1 MRDEDLKNFF
11 NEDAYNELLNT
22 YAEEDERK
30 AQRSIL
36 ADVHRK
42 TDAPNKGDVPA
53 RPSAPHQRQIR
64 NTSPAPKIPAPDKKQ
79 VRYTSAHETAASHTP
94 TRSAPSAKEPQIS
107 VSPIA
112 GRTAHAPNA
121 ADGLHAQNTA
131 RPQNNAHL
139 HTPAAAEPRHPYAE
153 PIRPMTPA
161 APPARTSNFKVEI
174 QGLDEEFNQAPERRP
189 RRTAGTRPNATPA
202 ATPNAKKQ
210 NAGAFSDFS
219 EIIQK
224 RRSPKNPAEGNFMV
238 TDMPSD
244 ASHAQIVKQRP
255 EKFGWDTVKAFFLKN
270 KETWIVIAICVAA
283 AILFSTYTISCMN
296 DILAVN
302 RDSETVVTVNIPAEA
317 NTKTVLKILQQ
328 NDLIEHRH
336 FCSVFAKI
344 MGFKEDNYLTG
355 VYYVTASMGVEK
367 MLSTFKV
374 ASVTGET
381 VTLTFPEGYTV
392 DQIVQKLEKYE
403 VCSAAVLYQ
412 TMREVDFSSEF
423 SFIASMDNKE
433 ARYRMLEGYMYP
445 DTYEFYIG
453 ESPSSVLRK
462 FLNNFNKKWTDEY
475 AAQAEKLG
483 MSVDDV
489 ITLASIIQKEAYGA
503 DQSPLVSSVL
513 HNRLNKS
520 GLYPSLQCDSTE
532 EYINEYIKAN
542 TKDAVQVG
550 KYTDLYSSYKCV
562 GLPVGAI
569 CNPGDDAIKAAL
581 YPEKTDYYFF
591 AHDVNKKLYLARN
604 DNERR
609 SNNLAIL
616 NANSEAEKNKSN
628 R

>member
-1 MRDEDLKNFF
+1 MRDDDLKNFF
-11 NEDAYNELLNT
+11 DADAYDELLNA
-22 YAEEDERK
+22 YAEEAEHK
-30 AQRSIL
+30 RSIL

-42 TDAPNKGDVPA
+42 DSVPQKGDVPA
-53 RPSAPHQRQIR
+53 RPNNTGARTARDAAPHRAPTRAETPRSPVPQSTPRPIQNPSAP
-64 NTSPAPKIPAPDKKQ
+64 K
-79 VRYTSAHETAASHTP
+79 SATPQQPTHHTP
-94 TRSAPSAKEPQIS
+94 PR
-107 VSPIA
+107 
-112 GRTAHAPNA
+112 
-121 ADGLHAQNTA
+121 
-131 RPQNNAHL
+131 
-139 HTPAAAEPRHPYAE
+139 TPAQGQVHHFDTA
-153 PIRPMTPA
+153 PIRPMSPA
-161 APPARTSNFKVEI
+161 APPSSAPSESTPNRAANFK
-174 QGLDEEFNQAPERRP
+174 LDIKDLDAEFQQQPAPPRTRRAQP
-189 RRTAGTRPNATPA
+189 QNRAVIYTGQPQPPA
-202 ATPNAKKQ
+202 KEQPQTH
-210 NAGAFSDFS
+210 AGAFAGFS
-219 EIIQK
+219 EVVKK
-224 RRSPKNPAEGNFMV
+224 RRAPRQQAEPPVPPAV
-238 TDMPSD
+238 PVSAAPQAT
-244 ASHAQIVKQRP
+244 ILKQRP
-255 EKFGWDTVKAFFLKN
+255 QKLDWNTVKAFFLKN
-270 KETWIVIAICVAA
+270 KVTWIIIGVCIAA
-283 AILFSTYTISCMN
+283 AILLSTYTISCMN
-296 DILAVN
+296 DIFAVN

-336 FCSVFAKI
+336 FCSLFAK
-344 MGFKEDNYLTG
+344 MMQFKDDNYLTG

-367 MLSTFKV
+367 MLTTFKQPTT
-374 ASVTGET
+374 TGET

-403 VCSAAVLYQ
+403 VCSAAALYQ
-412 TMREVDFSSEF
+412 TMKEVDFSSEF

-433 ARYRMLEGYMYP
+433 SRYRLLEGYLYP
-445 DTYEFYIG
+445 DTYEFYVG

-489 ITLASIIQKEAYGA
+489 ITLASIVQKEAYGA
-503 DQSPLVSSVL
+503 EQSPLVSSVL

-532 EYINEYIKAN
+532 EYINEYIKPN
-542 TKDAVQVG
+542 TQDAAQLS
-550 KYTDLYSSYKCV
+550 KFTNLYSSYKCA
-562 GLPVGAI
+562 GLPVGSI

-604 DNERR
+604 DSERR

-616 NANSEAEKNKSN
+616 NANSEAEKNKTN

>member
-1 MRDEDLKNFF
+1 MRDDDLKNFF
-11 NEDAYNELLNT
+11 DADAYDELLNA
-22 YAEEDERK
+22 YAEEAERK
-30 AQRSIL
+30 RSIL

-42 TDAPNKGDVPA
+42 DNVPKKGDVPA
-53 RPSAPHQRQIR
+53 RPNGTAKRTARDSAPARPRTHAGASAAQ
-64 NTSPAPKIPAPDKKQ
+64 PAPHSYAPQ
-79 VRYTSAHETAASHTP
+79 PTP
-94 TRSAPSAKEPQIS
+94 RPTQNPSVPK
-107 VSPIA
+107 
-112 GRTAHAPNA
+112 
-121 ADGLHAQNTA
+121 
-131 RPQNNAHL
+131 
-139 HTPAAAEPRHPYAE
+139 AAAPQRPAHQTTPRAPAQGQAHHFDTA
-153 PIRPMTPA
+153 PIRPMSPA
-161 APPARTSNFKVEI
+161 APPSQPSESMPNRAANFKLDI
-174 QGLDEEFNQAPERRP
+174 KGLDEEFQPQPAPPHTRRAQQQNRAVIYTGQP
-189 RRTAGTRPNATPA
+189 QPP
-202 ATPNAKKQ
+202 AKKQ
-210 NAGAFSDFS
+210 PQTHAGAFAGFS
-219 EIIQK
+219 EVVKK
-224 RRSPKNPAEGNFMV
+224 RRAPRQNAEPPFSPAEPV
-238 TDMPSD
+238 RTAPQ
-244 ASHAQIVKQRP
+244 AEIIKQRP
-255 EKFGWDTVKAFFLKN
+255 KKLDGNAIKAFFLKN
-270 KETWIVIAICVAA
+270 KVTWIIIGVCIAA
-283 AILFSTYTISCMN
+283 AILLSTYTISCMN
-296 DILAVN
+296 DIFAVN

-336 FCSVFAKI
+336 FCSLFAK
-344 MGFKEDNYLTG
+344 MMQFKDDNYLTG

-367 MLSTFKV
+367 MLTTFKQPTT
-374 ASVTGET
+374 TGET

-403 VCSAAVLYQ
+403 VCSAAALYQ
-412 TMREVDFSSEF
+412 TMKDVDFSSEF

-433 ARYRMLEGYMYP
+433 SRYRLLEGYLYP
-445 DTYEFYIG
+445 DTYEFYVG

-489 ITLASIIQKEAYGA
+489 ITLASIVQKEAYGA
-503 DQSPLVSSVL
+503 EQSPLVSSVL

-532 EYINEYIKAN
+532 EYINEYIKPN
-542 TKDAVQVG
+542 TQDAAQLS
-550 KYTDLYSSYKCV
+550 KFTNLYSSYKCA
-562 GLPVGAI
+562 GLPVGSI

-604 DNERR
+604 DSERR

-616 NANSEAEKNKSN
+616 NANSEAEKNKTN

>member
-1 MRDEDLKNFF
+1 MRDEDLKSFF
-11 NEDAYNELLNT
+11 DEDAYNELLNA

-42 TDAPNKGDVPA
+42 TDAPKKRGDVPA
-53 RPSAPHQRQIR
+53 RPSTPQQRQSR
-64 NTSPAPKIPAPDKKQ
+64 YAAPTQKTPAFDKKQ
-79 VRYTSAHETAASHTP
+79 TRYTSAPETAAPRTSAHA
-94 TRSAPSAKEPQIS
+94 APSSKVPPNGVPPMAG
-107 VSPIA
+107 SP
-112 GRTAHAPNA
+112 AHRPNA
-121 ADGLHAQNTA
+121 SEVPRPQNTA
-131 RPQNNAHL
+131 RP
-139 HTPAAAEPRHPYAE
+139 HTPAVSASSRPSAE

-161 APPARTSNFKVEI
+161 APPGRAANFKVEI
-174 QGLDEEFNQAPERRP
+174 QGLDEEFNQVPEHRP
-189 RRTAGTRPNATPA
+189 RRATGTRPNTAHSA
-202 ATPNAKKQ
+202 GANAQRQ

-219 EIIQK
+219 EVIQK
-224 RRSPKNPAEGNFMV
+224 RRSPKNPAADDF
-238 TDMPSD
+238 TAADIQSD
-244 ASHAQIVKQRP
+244 APHAQIVKQRP

-270 KETWIVIAICVAA
+270 KTTWIVIAICIAA
-283 AILFSTYTISCMN
+283 AVLFSTYTISCMN
-296 DILAVN
+296 DVFAVN

-317 NTKTVLKILQQ
+317 NTKTVLKILQE

-423 SFIASMDNKE
+423 SFIASMDDKE

-462 FLNNFNKKWTDEY
+462 FLNNFSKKWTDEY

-489 ITLASIIQKEAYGA
+489 ITLASIVQKEAYGA

-513 HNRLNKS
+513 HNRINKS

-542 TKDAVQVG
+542 TKDAAQAG

-581 YPEKTDYYFF
+581 FPEKTDYYFF

-616 NANSEAEKNKSN
+616 NANTEAEKNKSN